1 MIVKYSIAGS
11 CSNPRRV
18 AHRHYSH
25 SRAGCPENV
34 KTQGDRQEAA
44 LSRGARFGVGHL
56 LGQDWYAG
64 VPGWTLYVADARSLG
79 TLTKNEQTV
88 TEVYSVDETITLDHH
103 SPVAPSVHVSPSLHK
118 TLAIGALC
126 NNAVKNEEGEYVGQS
141 TDVALLNVLP
151 LFGLA
156 DQRQARQTHSASLEV
171 TNSSSAGLHAAIRI
185 AVQLRTEVHGGQ
197 RRARCLVPFLERR
210 GCERCGPRDVLHQG
224 IHRRHPRSLQ
234 VLLRLGRL
242 HPSTRREHS
251 QRCPH
256 QSTNDRVAR
265 PACNRC
271 CIRLRRCG
279 DPGLQRTAVPCR

>member
-11 CSNPRRV
+11 CSNPRRI
-18 AHRHYSH
+18 AHRHHSH
-25 SRAGCPENV
+25 PRARCPENV

-56 LGQDWYAG
+56 LRQDWYVG
-64 VPGWTLYVADARSLG
+64 VVGWTLHAAHARSLG

-156 DQRQARQTHSASLEV
+156 DQRQVRRMHTASLKLS
-171 TNSSSAGLHAAIRI
+171 NSSSAGLHAAIR
-185 AVQLRTEVHGGQ
+185 
-197 RRARCLVPFLERR
+197 
-210 GCERCGPRDVLHQG
+210 
-224 IHRRHPRSLQ
+224 
-234 VLLRLGRL
+234 
-242 HPSTRREHS
+242 
-251 QRCPH
+251 
-256 QSTNDRVAR
+256 
-265 PACNRC
+265 
-271 CIRLRRCG
+271 
-279 DPGLQRTAVPCR
+279 TAF